1 MGTARFIFGLVC
13 LIGVIGYRVPDRRLI
28 SGYEYHSQAHNAQH
42 ATRNT
47 LVDIA
52 RSQIGIRETTGNN
65 DGREVEAYLKVTKL
79 PKGNPYCAA
88 FVSWVFREA
97 GFAAPRTAW
106 SPALFPTARSTLHPK
121 PADVLGIY
129 SSKLKRIAHAGLLER
144 RQNNWI
150 ISIEGNTNADGGRE
164 GDGVYRKW
172 RHVSTIAKFAD
183 WVR

>member
-1 MGTARFIFGLVC
+1 MGTARFIFGLIC
-13 LIGVIGYRVPDRRLI
+13 LIGVVGYRVPDRSFL
-28 SGYEYHSQAHNAQH
+28 AQNKQH
-42 ATRNT
+42 LTRNSIIN
-47 LVDIA
+47 IA
-52 RSQIGIRETTGNN
+52 SSQIGVRETTGNN
-65 DGREVEAYLKVTKL
+65 DGAQVEAYLKVTNL

-88 FVSWVFREA
+88 FISWVFKEA

-106 SPALFPTARSTLHPK
+106 SPALFPTARSTLQPK

-129 SSKLKRIAHAGLLER
+129 SSQLKRIAHAGLVER

-150 ISIEGNTNADGGRE
+150 ISIEGNTNLNGSRE

-183 WVR
+183 WVKK